1 MKKSQ
6 RFSTLAELAKNKE
19 KAAATALGAVNKVH
33 RENVEKLESLIQY
46 RLEYIKKFDSHGKVG
61 MDVTSMQTYKMF
73 IDGLEQAINDQKM
86 QIIESEQQCLVSKSL
101 WQQVHMKTEIMNTTV
116 EKYKDKERIDEDH
129 REQKEMDDRPH
140 NHNKQPVDL
149 K

>member
-6 RFSTLAELAKNKE
+6 RFATLATIAKNKE
-19 KAAATALGAVNKVH
+19 KAAAGALGAVNKVH
-33 RENVEKLESLIQY
+33 IENIDKLESLKQY
-46 RLEYIKKFDSHGKVG
+46 RLEYISKFNNHGKVG
-61 MDVTSMQTYKMF
+61 MDVTSMQTYKKF
-73 IDGLEQAINDQKM
+73 IEGLEQAIRDQKI

-140 NHNKQPVDL
+140 NKQPVDL

>member
-46 RLEYIKKFDSHGKVG
+46 RLEYIKKFDSHGKEG

-140 NHNKQPVDL
+140 NKQPVDL